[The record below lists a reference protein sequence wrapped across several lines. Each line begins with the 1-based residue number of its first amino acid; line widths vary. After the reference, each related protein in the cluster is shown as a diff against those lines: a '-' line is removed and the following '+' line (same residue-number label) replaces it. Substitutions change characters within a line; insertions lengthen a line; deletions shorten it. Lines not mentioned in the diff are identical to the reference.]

1 MAQFYSFLLVL
12 ILSATYSQAQVQLTN
27 FYPNAANYYDTLF
40 IVGSGFGNDANQLS
54 VHVGAG
60 KAKIAS
66 ISDQLLKV
74 IVPNTA
80 TFGRVVVSDL
90 INNENVSF
98 SVPFTPI
105 YQASSFDNSNLS
117 LNNKIINEE
126 AGLYDLCSCD
136 FDSDGDVDIA
146 TVNNDEAA
154 KLSSVNVFNN
164 TTASPDNV
172 TFAKVPGSYFN
183 INQPA
188 RNVNCSD
195 LNGDGKPELIVSQG
209 GTVAENI
216 YVFQNLSS
224 ISPSI
229 LRFGSPIVLNTN
241 FEGLT
246 NGTRRVEIHDL
257 DGDHKPEIV
266 VSNQTAKV
274 LLVFKNESS
283 GGVLKFPSDKRHFIN
298 VPSNTLG
305 LAINDIDGDNKV
317 DIIASNNLGSDLY
330 IIKNNSTPGTFSFA
344 SPKVISISGQLVNLV
359 SGDIDGDGKQDIV
372 LTDFDDGAI
381 ILLLNQSTQSNIAF
395 ASPIRMNAAFQP
407 WGITLADIAG
417 NQQMDIIVS
426 TQASTD
432 KVLILKNNS
441 VPNDP
446 NFELIQAGYPAAYRN
461 INAADI
467 NNDAKPDIIVT
478 EKDAFGNYYVDYIK
492 NTSCTEALV
501 FPKNPPAICE
511 SSPLTLYTY
520 QNPSLSYQWYKDGS
534 PIIGETNPSL
544 IVNQAGT
551 YTLETSDVYSSCL
564 RSSEDIVIT
573 EDSGEIPDVPEI
585 TAPSQVCEGDNI
597 SLSVPNDPALTYQ
610 WTGPNGF
617 SSTEVNPVIQN
628 AGKQHA
634 GEYLLE
640 VRKGLCNSS
649 VKSVFVNVTQQQEIS
664 VSADGSLQLCPQD
677 TVTLSIDDASLSNI
691 QWFKDSQAV
700 NGATNRFIRISES
713 GNFFVNATN
722 ASGCSATSKVFEVEK
737 NILEADFN
745 MSATAI
751 CAGDTIDFSSNNANS
766 DTNLTYQ
773 WEFGDN
779 NRKSGET
786 TSYVYD
792 TPGTYTITHTVISGD
807 GDCSNDESKTLTVHP
822 SPTFEINAS
831 AEIIC
836 ESDTISLGVEG
847 DLNAIEW
854 ENGSTEN
861 TRLITEV
868 GTYSV
873 TVNNEYGCSTTKS
886 ITIRQGAAPEIN
898 IDVIG
903 NNRISRGDSVQLS
916 ASGADQYFW
925 TSAEGLKD
933 STIANPFV
941 KPAKT
946 TTYVLQGISEDGCS
960 TFSEV
965 TIFVDIAQI
974 KLDALDIYSPNGD
987 GIEDRWI
994 ISNIDQYP
1002 DCYFLIFDLRGKEV
1016 YRSSMPY
1023 QNDWEGEDLYGNP
1036 LPEGAYYYV
1045 VRCGGKENKGSGS
1058 VTILR

>member
-1 MAQFYSFLLVL
+1 MAQFYSLLL
-12 ILSATYSQAQVQLTN
+12 FFIFSATFGQAQVQLTN
-27 FYPNAANYYDTLF
+27 YYPNAANYHDTLY
-40 IVGSGFGNDANQLS
+40 IVGRGFGNDANQIS
-54 VHVGAG
+54 VHIGAG

-74 IVPNTA
+74 IIPNTA
-80 TFGRVVVSDL
+80 TFGRVVVNDL
-90 INNENVSF
+90 IKKENLSF
-98 SVPFTPI
+98 SVPFSPT
-105 YQASSFDNSNLS
+105 YQSSSFDNSNLS

-136 FDSDGDVDIA
+136 FDLDGDIDIA

-283 GGVLKFPSDKRHFIN
+283 EGVIKFPSDKRHFIN
-298 VPSNTLG
+298 IPTNTLG

-330 IIKNNSTPGTFSFA
+330 IVKNTSTPGTFSF
-344 SPKVISISGQLVNLV
+344 SPPEVISISGQLVNLV

-381 ILLLNQSTQSNIAF
+381 ILLLNQSTSLDIVF

-417 NQQMDIIVS
+417 NQQTDIIVS

-461 INAADI
+461 INVADI
-467 NNDAKPDIIVT
+467 NNDAKPDILVT

-492 NTSCTEALV
+492 NTSCTEATV

-511 SSPLTLYTY
+511 ASPLTLYTY

-534 PIIGETNPSL
+534 PITGEINASL
-544 IVNQAGT
+544 IVSQAGT
-551 YTLETSDVYSSCL
+551 YTLEISDIYSSCVT
-564 RSSEDIVIT
+564 SSDDIVIT

-585 TAPSQVCEGDNI
+585 TAPAQVCEGDNI

-610 WTGPNGF
+610 WSGPNGF
-617 SSTEVNPVIQN
+617 SSTEINPVIQN
-628 AGKQHA
+628 AGKQQA

-640 VRKGLCNSS
+640 VRKGLCNSN
-649 VKSVFVNVTQQQEIS
+649 VKSVFINVTQQQEIS
-664 VSADGSLQLCPQD
+664 VSANGPLHLCPQD
-677 TVTLSIDDASLSNI
+677 TVTLTIEDTGLSNF
-691 QWFKDSQAV
+691 QWFKDDQAI
-700 NGATNRFIRISES
+700 NGATNRFIRINES
-713 GNFFVNATN
+713 GNFYVKATN
-722 ASGCSATSKVFEVEK
+722 ASGCSTTSSTLEIEK
-737 NILEADFN
+737 NILVANFN

-751 CAGDTIDFSSNNANS
+751 CVGDTIDFSNNMNS
-766 DTNLTYQ
+766 DTDLTYQ
-773 WEFGDN
+773 WEFGDGI
-779 NRKSGET
+779 RKSGKALN
-786 TSYVYD
+786 YVYN
-792 TPGTYTITHTVISGD
+792 TPGTYTITHTVIFGD
-807 GDCSNDESKTLTVHP
+807 GSCSNYESKILTVHP

-836 ESDTISLGVEG
+836 ESDTITLSIEGVS
-847 DLNAIEW
+847 NALEW
-854 ENGSTEN
+854 ENGSTDN
-861 TRLITEV
+861 PRLITEE
-868 GTYSV
+868 GTYSA
-873 TVNNEYGCSTTKS
+873 TVSNAFGCSITKS
-886 ITIRQGAAPEIN
+886 ITIRRGSAPEIN

-903 NNRISRGDSVQLS
+903 NNRIARGDSVQLS

-925 TSAEGLKD
+925 TSTAGIED

-941 KPAKT
+941 KPAQT
-946 TTYVLQGISEDGCS
+946 TTYLLQGVSEDGCS

-965 TIFVDIAQI
+965 TIFVDIDQI

-994 ISNIDQYP
+994 ISNFDQYP
-1002 DCYFLIFDLRGKEV
+1002 DCYFLIFDLQGKEV

-1023 QNDWEGEDLYGNP
+1023 QNDWEGEDFYGSR
-1036 LPEGAYYYV
+1036 LPEGTYYYV